1 MLFTENKQM
10 QKLEITY
17 MSKNRVLVHLSSAP
31 LKNRSQDKISDT
43 RDLLGQMPVREN
55 GESHQ
60 TTMQVSPMWGERGK
74 EGSLGG
80 RILQS
85 STADWFRYGW

>member
-1 MLFTENKQM
+1 MLCIENKQM

-17 MSKNRVLVHLSSAP
+17 MSKNRVHLSSAP

-60 TTMQVSPMWGERGK
+60 TTKWVSPM
-74 EGSLGG
+74 
-80 RILQS
+80 
-85 STADWFRYGW
+85 